1 MEGCHYFKIISLIV
15 CFDFPRFDCL
25 RLQEMFEGWDY
36 IEIYQIENCMK
47 VFIEP
52 KDGDYHHTRDPIF

>member
-1 MEGCHYFKIISLIV
+1 
-15 CFDFPRFDCL
+15 
-25 RLQEMFEGWDY
+25 MFEGWDY

-52 KDGDYHHTRDPIF
+52 KDGDYHHTRDPIFQARAMRHCLVFW